1 MNEYFTNIGPSLA
14 SKIPDINDNPLRYIK
29 GNYKNSFMLFPTTD
43 SEVIN
48 TVKEFKS
55 KTSSDCDNTC
65 IPTDIL
71 KLSINYIAP
80 SFYNNR

>member
-1 MNEYFTNIGPSLA
+1 
-14 SKIPDINDNPLRYIK
+14 
-29 GNYKNSFMLFPTTD
+29 MLFPTTD